1 MACGRKK
8 KSIPFKIPKNCPVC
22 NSLSIRKKDDATF
35 RCTNYSCTAKITG
48 SIEHYVSKN
57 SLNIDGLGIKI
68 IDLLL
73 SKKIIEDAGDLYNL
87 NLEELSQTQYPAVL
101 IQTSEELRED
111 AEIGSGARTRM
122 GTIDFVVLGFVKG
135 SNTNIDTLRNALITA
150 IETALETDIT
160 RDSNAL
166 DTEVVHVETDEGTL
180 FPVGGVVMTIRC
192 IYKYLAGTPSR
203 P

>member
-1 MACGRKK
+1 MSVRENIASNIKTVIDAISSPDVKLCTRQ
-8 KSIPFKIPKNCPVC
+8 PF
-22 NSLSIRKKDDATF
+22 
-35 RCTNYSCTAKITG
+35 
-48 SIEHYVSKN
+48 E
-57 SLNIDGLGIKI
+57 
-68 IDLLL
+68 
-73 SKKIIEDAGDLYNL
+73 
-87 NLEELSQTQYPAVL
+87 LEELSQTQYPAVL

-166 DTEVVHVETDEGTL
+166 DTEVVQVETDEGTL
-180 FPVGGVVMTIRC
+180 FPVGGIRMVVRC
-192 IYKYLAGTPSR
+192 IYKYNAGTP
-203 P
+203 